1 MENFITTS
9 ITLGLIISI
18 PPLSLHVAQLVNF
31 DINYLS
37 STSFEKFVIFA
48 PWTCDICVL
57 FPGRQSSVLGNVEEN

>member
-31 DINYLS
+31 DMFIYG
-37 STSFEKFVIFA
+37 TSFEKFVIFA
-48 PWTCDICVL
+48 PWTCDICLL